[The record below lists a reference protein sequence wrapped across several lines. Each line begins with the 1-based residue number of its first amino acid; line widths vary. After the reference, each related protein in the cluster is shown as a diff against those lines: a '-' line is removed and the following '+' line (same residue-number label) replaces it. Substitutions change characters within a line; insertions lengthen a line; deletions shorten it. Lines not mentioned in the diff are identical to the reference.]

1 MVFLPVD
8 SGHGDDPGVSQPHGG
23 LRGHHRGRG
32 RHLRIPVI
40 ALPELFDVRGSLPV
54 AAATLT
60 AAVAFSP
67 VRRVVQQHVD
77 RQFNRAR
84 FNARRELE
92 TFAARLRSQVDLDT
106 LIEDLN
112 ALIDRTLEPS
122 TVSIWFRPPAA
133 PTSQRTTVR

>member
-1 MVFLPVD
+1 MVTIPA
-8 SGHGDDPGVSQPHGG
+8 SVSRTVAYAVITAVVAG
-23 LRGHHRGRG
+23 
-32 RHLRIPVI
+32 LRIPVI
-40 ALPELFDVRGSLPV
+40 ALPEFFDVRGSLPV

-106 LIEDLN
+106 P
-112 ALIDRTLEPS
+112 DRGPQ
-122 TVSIWFRPPAA
+122 RPH
-133 PTSQRTTVR
+133 R